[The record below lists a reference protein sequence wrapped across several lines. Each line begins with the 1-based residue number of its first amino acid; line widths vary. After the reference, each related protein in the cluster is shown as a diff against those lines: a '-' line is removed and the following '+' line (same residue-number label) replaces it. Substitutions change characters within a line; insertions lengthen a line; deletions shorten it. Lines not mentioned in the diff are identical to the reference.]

1 MFDWLEIFDNPWYLR
16 LAATALVVHSIVQA
30 RLVKHQ
36 RELIAMLQEN
46 IALLREEND
55 ARR

>member
-46 IALLREEND
+46 ISLLREEND